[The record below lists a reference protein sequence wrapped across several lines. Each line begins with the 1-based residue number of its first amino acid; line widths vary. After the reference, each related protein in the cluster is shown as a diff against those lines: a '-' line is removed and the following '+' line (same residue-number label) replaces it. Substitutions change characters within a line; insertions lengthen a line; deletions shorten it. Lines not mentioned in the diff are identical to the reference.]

1 MQGFLT
7 NEQIGILREAHYSC
21 RLRKSAD
28 RIKAIL
34 FLNEGFS
41 YEKTAELLMLN
52 NTTIRRYEKEFE
64 KVGVDGLIECRYFGS
79 HGILTKMQEMGLTA
93 RLKNKTYQTVKE
105 IVVYVQKHYR
115 KTYSI
120 EGMTHLFHRLG
131 FVYKKTKQVPGK
143 LDSFKQEQF
152 KAEYEE
158 LKQSKKKTIKYILLT
173 PVIPNTIICPF
184 TGGSTKE

>member
-1 MQGFLT
+1 
-7 NEQIGILREAHYSC
+7 
-21 RLRKSAD
+21 
-28 RIKAIL
+28 
-34 FLNEGFS
+34 
-41 YEKTAELLMLN
+41 
-52 NTTIRRYEKEFE
+52 
-64 KVGVDGLIECRYFGS
+64 
-79 HGILTKMQEMGLTA
+79 MGLTA

-120 EGMTHLFHRLG
+120 EGMTHLLHRLG

-158 LKQSKKKTIKYILLT
+158 LKQSKKRKR
-173 PVIPNTIICPF
+173 
-184 TGGSTKE
+184 